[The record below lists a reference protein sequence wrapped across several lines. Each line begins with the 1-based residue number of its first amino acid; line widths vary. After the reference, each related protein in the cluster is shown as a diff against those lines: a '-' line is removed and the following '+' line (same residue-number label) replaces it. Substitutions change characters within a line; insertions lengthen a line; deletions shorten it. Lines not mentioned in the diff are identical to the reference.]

1 MEQAQQVVV
10 QHARSGDNVEG
21 MQAYL
26 RASQIR
32 KSRYQPREYFDANE
46 MMELKESI
54 KSLGLIQPIVVF
66 EVEGEESVFE
76 LIGGERRWRA
86 MTELYGNDVEI
97 PVLIKDV
104 PTEVAEAMALS
115 ENIQRA
121 QMSPAE
127 EAAGASRL
135 LGELKGDR
143 DETARKMGWS
153 RATLDKRLALM
164 NCSANVRS
172 ALTFRKIDLGHA
184 ELLAAVPQEQQDKV
198 LEQMQKLAAL
208 PTVAQLKS
216 MLEAVSKPLEK
227 AIFDKTACTSCHHN
241 SENQKALFGE
251 SISTGN
257 CTNGSCYEDKT
268 EVELQSRAEAMKSDW
283 PTIRI
288 VRVGENAL
296 YVKLVSEGSTG
307 VGEEQAKACRGC
319 ANYGVAISAVPGLV
333 GATQEGTC
341 FDTDCNQKMVLA
353 RIKADKAA
361 KAAPP
366 NAPSA
371 PGIKNSGN
379 AAAKAPNG
387 GKGKGKGKGEA
398 AASVSVSQ
406 RIKDY
411 REKVWRTVVQTE
423 LLSSPSKSL
432 DVLMSLALTS
442 QIRSVSSSSMRKLLE
457 PHAITVDSHNVGA
470 CASEVATMDKEVRQ
484 ELLYGIAAQAFSDIE
499 IGQVKSVLKYLDADL
514 GKHWKLNA
522 EYLDL
527 LTKSEIEA
535 LADEINLSAALGD
548 QLKKLLGGK
557 KDELIKGLL
566 AAPGFVY
573 EGVVPSAM
581 HWDSK

>member
-10 QHARSGDNVEG
+10 QQARSGDNVEG
-21 MQAYL
+21 LQAYL

-32 KSRYQPREYFDANE
+32 KSRYQPREYLDANE
-46 MMELKESI
+46 MTELKESI

-66 EVEGEESVFE
+66 EVEGEEGVFE

-86 MTELYGNDVEI
+86 MTELYGTDVEI

-104 PTEVAEAMALS
+104 PADVAEAMALS

-153 RATLDKRLALM
+153 RTTLDKRLALM

-198 LEQMQKLAAL
+198 LEQMQKLPAL
-208 PTVAQLKS
+208 PSVAQLKS

-268 EVELQSRAEAMKSDW
+268 EVELLSRAEALKPDW

-288 VRVGENAL
+288 MRVGEDAL
-296 YVKLVSEGSTG
+296 FVKLVAEGATG

-333 GATQEGTC
+333 GATQEGSC
-341 FDTDCNQKMVLA
+341 FDTDCNQKKVLA

-379 AAAKAPNG
+379 AAAKVPNG
-387 GKGKGKGKGEA
+387 GKGKGKGKA
-398 AASVSVSQ
+398 AASVTVSQ
-406 RIKDY
+406 RVKDY

-423 LLSSPSKSL
+423 LLSSSTKSL

-470 CASEVATMDKEVRQ
+470 CANEVAAMDKEVRQ
-484 ELLYGIAAQAFSDIE
+484 ELLYGIAAQAFLDIE

-522 EYLDL
+522 EYLEL
-527 LTKSEIEA
+527 LTKSDIEA
-535 LADEINLSAALGD
+535 LADEISLSAALGD
-548 QLKKLLGGK
+548 QLKKLLADK